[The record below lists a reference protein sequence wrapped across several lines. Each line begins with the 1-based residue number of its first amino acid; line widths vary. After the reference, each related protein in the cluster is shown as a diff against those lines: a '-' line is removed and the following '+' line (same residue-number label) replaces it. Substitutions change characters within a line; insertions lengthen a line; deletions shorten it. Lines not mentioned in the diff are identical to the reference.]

1 MFEFNKKLIFKKFF
15 LDNTYYFLLSIFCI
29 TLIVWVIQAVNYL
42 DFVTEDGHGL
52 AVYFKYM
59 LFSIP
64 KIISKLMLLI
74 FFVTFFYT
82 LSKFEDT
89 NELKIFWLNGINVKR
104 FIINI
109 LNYSA
114 IFVLTHILLSVFIV
128 PTSQNKARTFIQS
141 SNIDFFP
148 SLITER
154 KFIDTVEGLTI
165 YIQNKSDFKS
175 YDNIFLKDTK
185 EKGKVKI
192 IYAKKGILENVE
204 NKPKLILFDGKIINV
219 YGQDINNF
227 NFEKTIFD
235 LSKYI
240 TKSTTVFKIQ
250 ELSTKIL
257 ISCYVNYHLLNNKEF
272 FDLEICNDASLK
284 TTQEELNKR
293 IIKPLYYFSIAIC
306 ICFLLL
312 FSKEKTKYK
321 LYRTNI
327 FLFAFLILLISEI
340 STSLSGESFV
350 NLYASIFLPIFIFF
364 ISLIYLNLKFIKY

>member
-15 LDNTYYFLLSIFCI
+15 IDNTYYFIISLSCL

-74 FFVTFFYT
+74 FFITFFYT
-82 LSKFEDT
+82 LNKFEDS

-109 LNYSA
+109 LSYTS
-114 IFVLTHILLSVFIV
+114 IFVLIHILLTVFIV

-148 SLITER
+148 SLISER

-165 YIQNKSDFKS
+165 YIQNKSSFKN
-175 YDNIFLKDTK
+175 YENIFLKDAK
-185 EKGKVKI
+185 EKDKVKI
-192 IYAKKGILENVE
+192 IYAKKGFLDNQSEN
-204 NKPKLILFDGKIINV
+204 PKLILYDGKITNI
-219 YGQDINNF
+219 YGQKINNF
-227 NFEKTIFD
+227 NFDKTIFD
-235 LSKYI
+235 LSTYI
-240 TKSTTVFKIQ
+240 TKSTIVFKIQ
-250 ELSTKIL
+250 ELSTIVL
-257 ISCYVNYHLLNNKEF
+257 VNCYINFHLLKNDKF
-272 FDLEICNDASLK
+272 YDLQICNESSFN
-284 TTQEELNKR
+284 TTQEELTKR
-293 IIKPLYYFSIAIC
+293 IIKPLYYFTIAIC
-306 ICFLLL
+306 VCFLLL
-312 FSKEKTKYK
+312 FSKEKSKYK

-327 FLFAFLILLISEI
+327 FLFGFVILIISEI
-340 STSLSGESFV
+340 STSLSGESFI
-350 NLYASIFLPIFIFF
+350 NLYTSIFLPIFIFF
-364 ISLIYLNLKFIKY
+364 ISLIFLNQKFIKY